1 MTVADGLVEA
11 TALDLLSDR
20 GLIGTEVVEE
30 PRTCV
35 RGAALTT
42 PEADPVPAVDDPEAV
57 IVDDPEG
64 TGGITLTG
72 FTCPTA
78 GGFCCCCCGVAEP
91 VGGCCC

>member
-1 MTVADGLVEA
+1 VTVADGLVEA

-30 PRTCV
+30 PRTCG

-42 PEADPVPAVDDPEAV
+42 PEAGPVPAD
-57 IVDDPEG
+57 DDPEG

-78 GGFCCCCCGVAEP
+78 GGFCCCCGVAEP